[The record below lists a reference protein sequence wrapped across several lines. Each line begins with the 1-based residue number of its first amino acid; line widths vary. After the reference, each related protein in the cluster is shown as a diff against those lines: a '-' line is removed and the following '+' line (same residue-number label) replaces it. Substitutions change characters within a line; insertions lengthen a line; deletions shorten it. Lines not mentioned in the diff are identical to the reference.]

1 MLKNILVAIVVLL
14 TTSLSYAQIKNSKT
28 ETVKIYGNCGTCEK
42 KIEKAGNIKGIASV
56 DWNKDSK
63 MAVLVYDAS
72 KTNKDEILKRIA
84 LAGYDSDD
92 FLAPAD
98 AYTKLDACC
107 QYDRTAK
114 VSIKTDGAKMAM
126 NDKMPMQDMPNMS
139 TEKADASKIVMTD
152 AKPMHDMSTMTP
164 TKDAN
169 VKMVSKDTLPMNN
182 MPSMSTEKADKTKMV
197 MADTV
202 IPVVS
207 TAAINPFKS
216 VFENYF
222 LLKDAL
228 IQTSGS
234 GSAEAAKNLS
244 ASLNAIK
251 MDELPMDVH
260 TVWMKVMKD
269 LMFDAEHIS
278 ETQAVAHQREH
289 FASLSKNMYALMKV
303 SKSETET
310 YYQFC
315 PMYNK
320 GKGANWLSKD
330 SEIKNPYYGSQM
342 LSCGRTQET
351 IK

>member
-42 KIEKAGNIKGIASV
+42 KIEKAGNVKGIASV

-98 AYTKLDACC
+98 AYSKLDACC

-114 VSIKTDGAKMAM
+114 VKSEEVKMKSEKKNASAMVM
-126 NDKMPMQDMPNMS
+126 ND
-139 TEKADASKIVMTD
+139 
-152 AKPMHDMSTMTP
+152 TM
-164 TKDAN
+164 
-169 VKMVSKDTLPMNN
+169 PMNN
-182 MPSMSTEKADKTKMV
+182 MSSMLTEKADKTKMV

-234 GSAEAAKNLS
+234 GSAEAAKNLL